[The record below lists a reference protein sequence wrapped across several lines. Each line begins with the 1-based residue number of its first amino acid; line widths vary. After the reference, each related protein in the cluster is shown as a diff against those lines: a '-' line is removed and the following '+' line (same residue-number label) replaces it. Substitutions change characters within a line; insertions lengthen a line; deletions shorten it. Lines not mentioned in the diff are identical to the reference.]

1 MLKQHPEREA
11 MNTVTAGPSIQI
23 PLSWKA
29 VPGKEVFAWHR
40 APLPS
45 DKRLIGGPK
54 VYSWLMCKEHGEVES
69 IYIGESGDFS
79 KRLKSYRLRVQKPND
94 KDKLVEAMVKCESL
108 GGRVELHF
116 LDLGE
121 GSFNLNGKLI
131 DQLSLADHAVRLMME
146 SIAIFMARAT
156 NLKLINDLREN
167 AYLASILK
175 ITKGDRAAATKLI
188 QDYLAEKGNASKI
201 FTY

>member
-1 MLKQHPEREA
+1 
-11 MNTVTAGPSIQI
+11 
-23 PLSWKA
+23 
-29 VPGKEVFAWHR
+29 
-40 APLPS
+40 
-45 DKRLIGGPK
+45 
-54 VYSWLMCKEHGEVES
+54 
-69 IYIGESGDFS
+69 
-79 KRLKSYRLRVQKPND
+79 
-94 KDKLVEAMVKCESL
+94 
-108 GGRVELHF
+108 
-116 LDLGE
+116 
-121 GSFNLNGKLI
+121 
-131 DQLSLADHAVRLMME
+131 MME